1 MYVIHVSAE
10 FVMLCAAITELAMV
24 FYADVSLPSHRIVLF
39 GREKLRREMGAAGSE
54 HLLWRARELKPQD
67 AKTNSIVGRQNNLH
81 RHFTCPP
88 LYQTTWQTPTH
99 PSSAYMYISIIHLQN
114 KGRLISMIIYVFN
127 VNMIRNA

>member
-54 HLLWRARELKPQD
+54 HLL
-67 AKTNSIVGRQNNLH
+67 
-81 RHFTCPP
+81 
-88 LYQTTWQTPTH
+88 
-99 PSSAYMYISIIHLQN
+99 
-114 KGRLISMIIYVFN
+114 
-127 VNMIRNA
+127 